1 MSVNSP
7 RHDMRLLLKGGFFW
21 GGYLL
26 CLFLLGGLIAHK
38 SYSPVWLGR
47 YSKTYFLLIVLV
59 FLAVLFWKPL
69 CSFLLRPTVWNG
81 SKRVI
86 HITARCKLG
95 WCAALFFGVL
105 LSGEIY
111 IRLHNPWIR
120 EPDPR
125 LVAKYHPYLQNDLV
139 AGDNQLH
146 VNAEGFRGDSIP
158 SRDNRDLLIFMLGG
172 STMLSHDVP
181 YEKSHAALFE
191 REIQKKYPDLR
202 ISVQNAGNEW
212 HTSLHSVIKY
222 ITRIRAYDPDLII
235 MWHGINDLCRS
246 FGPNRFTPENAEYR
260 SDYKHYH
267 GPIAGMFSYYKMP
280 VRRPPF
286 MCSALLSW
294 LADSLYSD
302 LRSSAAVRE
311 DALTPVEVHR
321 FASTTAFEGNM
332 NALLILM
339 TADQVT
345 VVVASE
351 PSVYRKDLTGEQEQ
365 ALWMQKS
372 LCRMGSRYPDTESLM
387 RGMGE
392 FNDVSR
398 TLAERHGVY
407 FLDLDQSVPKEPAYM
422 FDDCHYTI
430 EGNQVVAKTVTD
442 FVVAN
447 RLIERAVAQKQIRSR
462 QTEAEP

>member
-1 MSVNSP
+1 
-7 RHDMRLLLKGGFFW
+7 
-21 GGYLL
+21 
-26 CLFLLGGLIAHK
+26 
-38 SYSPVWLGR
+38 
-47 YSKTYFLLIVLV
+47 
-59 FLAVLFWKPL
+59 
-69 CSFLLRPTVWNG
+69 
-81 SKRVI
+81 
-86 HITARCKLG
+86 
-95 WCAALFFGVL
+95 
-105 LSGEIY
+105 
-111 IRLHNPWIR
+111 
-120 EPDPR
+120 
-125 LVAKYHPYLQNDLV
+125 
-139 AGDNQLH
+139 
-146 VNAEGFRGDSIP
+146 
-158 SRDNRDLLIFMLGG
+158 MLGG

-222 ITRIRAYDPDLII
+222 ITRIRAYDPDLVI

-321 FASTTAFEGNM
+321 FASTTAFEGNL
-332 NALLILM
+332 NALLTLM

-351 PSVYRKDLTGEQEQ
+351 PSVYRKDLAGEQEQ

-430 EGNQVVAKTVTD
+430 EGNHVVAKTVTD

-447 RLIERAVAQKQIRSR
+447 RLVERAVAQKQIRSR